1 MRKELTHLSWHLQN
15 YNSSTQPSHYFNY
28 IQADPH
34 RLLVDSAQHLVSR
47 RKKSHFLQRS
57 NLSLM
62 CLWLR
67 TLSFIFCT
75 KWMAK
80 LLTKWAVTVM
90 LCSILRNTLKIDFS
104 RSHGFPHSLSLCFP
118 FFSLSLCFFLSTVQC
133 KATLESCFT
142 HSSHATRLACTN
154 MHWYRELLQ
163 PCTLHATIRAWL
175 GAVKTQLCSGN
186 P

>member
-1 MRKELTHLSWHLQN
+1 MRKELTHLSWNLQN
-15 YNSSTQPSHYFNY
+15 CNSSTQPSHYFNY

-62 CLWLR
+62 CLW
-67 TLSFIFCT
+67 
-75 KWMAK
+75 
-80 LLTKWAVTVM
+80 
-90 LCSILRNTLKIDFS
+90 CSVVSWEIHWRLIS
-104 RSHGFPHSLSLCFP
+104 AGHMVFPTPCHSVSLS
-118 FFSLSLCFFLSTVQC
+118 SLSLCFFLSTVQC

-142 HSSHATRLACTN
+142 HSSHATCLACTN

-175 GAVKTQLCSGN
+175 GTVKTQLCSDN